1 MNGTIPASSTR
12 PCTLTGNIGVIGMNH
27 YPEITL
33 AWLRAQDSL
42 YDNDT
47 VRVSA
52 MPATNSVTALSVRA
66 SEENVIVDIDDLP
79 IT

>member
-1 MNGTIPASSTR
+1 
-12 PCTLTGNIGVIGMNH
+12 MNH

-79 IT
+79 DYFAERGEIRKFTRLTII